1 MNHKK
6 PLGLFGLKT
15 LLAFLLLQVSNTA
28 LGFTIIEIPDSDS
41 APGSSIT
48 EASSFGNQIQPVISA
63 VQSRMRNARRTGS
76 DTRTT
81 QIGQPLAF
89 NSHTQTRSDVDSVMV
104 SYNGLNGGGGSSS
117 LWLNSSFTSFDNDFS
132 RTKYDGQMQMLMA
145 GYDRTA
151 DDRYIWGVAISYESS
166 DIDTTFNTGNQEV
179 YGFSINPYFSY
190 LMSDAWSIDLSLG
203 FGDFDIEQ
211 YRSEAGA
218 NPAPPPILIVNRV
231 TSKTSTSRQF
241 LASNLTYGSLRGKWY
256 LSGWLGLMLAK
267 KDQDGYTESD
277 DTDVASQELDIE
289 RWSLGG
295 EAAYGDADAETY
307 FGLIFEKD
315 NDIDQVEFA
324 TGEQPDY
331 DDETMLLSLGWRYF
345 GRNLTAN
352 IELSSRLLADDASEN
367 TFSSTLRLEL

>member
-1 MNHKK
+1 MKK
-6 PLGLFGLKT
+6 KSRGLAGLKI
-15 LLAFLLLQVSNTA
+15 LVAFLSLQASCA
-28 LGFTIIEIPDSDS
+28 AMAFTIIEIPDADS
-41 APGSSIT
+41 APSSSVT
-48 EASSFGNQIQPVISA
+48 EASSFGNQIQPVIGA
-63 VQSRMRNARRTGS
+63 VQSRMRDARRNKT
-76 DTRTT
+76 DTRSA
-81 QIGQPLAF
+81 QAGQPLAF
-89 NSHTQTRSDVDSVMV
+89 NSHAQTISDADSIMV
-104 SYNGLNGGGGSSS
+104 SYNGLNGAGRSNS

-145 GYDRTA
+145 GYDHTA
-151 DDRYIWGVAISYESS
+151 DDRFVYGVAVSYETS
-166 DIDTTFNTGNQEV
+166 DIDTRFNSGNQEV
-179 YGFSINPYFSY
+179 DGFSINPYFSY

-218 NPAPPPILIVNRV
+218 NPAPPPILAVNSV
-231 TSKTSTSRQF
+231 TSEFSTTRQF
-241 LASNLTYGSLRGKWY
+241 LASNLTYGNLRGNWY
-256 LSGWLGLMLAK
+256 LSGWLGLMLAR
-267 KDQDGYTESD
+267 KDQDGYSESD
-277 DTDVASQELDIE
+277 DTEVESQDLDIE

-295 EAAYGDADAETY
+295 EAAYGDGDAETY

-324 TGEQPDY
+324 TGEQPEY

-352 IELSSRLLADDASEN
+352 IELSSRLLADDVSEN